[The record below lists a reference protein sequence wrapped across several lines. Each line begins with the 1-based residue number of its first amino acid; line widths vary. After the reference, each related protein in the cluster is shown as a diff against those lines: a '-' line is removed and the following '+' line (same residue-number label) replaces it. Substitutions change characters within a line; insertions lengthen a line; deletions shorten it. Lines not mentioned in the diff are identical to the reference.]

1 MPFKTK
7 RQKTLASQRRYIF
20 SEGKVSLSNAGSRP
34 GGNVTSLTQ
43 IVQSD
48 AYSRNLNIDNRLLL
62 KKDLLRILVISF
74 LVIVSQVT
82 LRLTLF

>member
-1 MPFKTK
+1 MSL
-7 RQKTLASQRRYIF
+7 QGASKEKNDSVI
-20 SEGKVSLSNAGSRP
+20 G
-34 GGNVTSLTQ
+34 LTQ

-48 AYSRNLNIDNRLLL
+48 TYSRNLNIDDKLLL

>member
-1 MPFKTK
+1 M
-7 RQKTLASQRRYIF
+7 
-20 SEGKVSLSNAGSRP
+20 SLSNAGSRP